1 MQLIPL
7 TLILLMLL
15 TPLPSIVLEIL
26 WGAEVLFAIVILLG
40 TFVGR
45 KNDKFSAMLLYFS
58 LFSLALN
65 IALLRFGL
73 SSILQQYEGISLI
86 CWFDEKVIDKKYLL
100 ALIISIPLIIT
111 DVLLVSTPSFHISEV
126 SARFAL
132 DSMNTKFF
140 EIDNRLNKK
149 EISENEAAILK
160 NAIQNEADTKSILA
174 GATKFLSGS
183 IKVSSS
189 LLILY
194 LLIGLL
200 IGIFVNNLNFLGS
213 LKTTT
218 PSFFVSSILFTVPQI
233 IIGIAVKLKIK
244 REQLLQ
250 ETL

>member
-15 TPLPSIVLEIL
+15 VPLPSIVLEIL
-26 WGAEVLFAIVILLG
+26 WGSEVLFAIVILLG
-40 TFVGR
+40 TFIGR

-100 ALIISIPLIIT
+100 ALIISIPLLIT

-140 EIDNRLNKK
+140 DIDNRLYRK
-149 EISENEAAILK
+149 EIFEEEAVRQKKIVQK
-160 NAIQNEADTKSILA
+160 DVDSKSMLA
-174 GATKFLSGS
+174 GAAKFLSGCV
-183 IKVSSS
+183 KACV
-189 LLILY
+189 LLLVLHLVIGT
-194 LLIGLL
+194 LL
-200 IGIFVNNLNFLGS
+200 GIFASNYYFLDS
-213 LKTTT
+213 LKATV
-218 PSFFVSSILFTVPQI
+218 PSFCVSSILFTVPQI
-233 IIGIAVKLKIK
+233 LTGIAMKLKIK

>member
-160 NAIQNEADTKSILA
+160 NEQVIR
-174 GATKFLSGS
+174 
-183 IKVSSS
+183 
-189 LLILY
+189 LL
-194 LLIGLL
+194 
-200 IGIFVNNLNFLGS
+200 
-213 LKTTT
+213 
-218 PSFFVSSILFTVPQI
+218 
-233 IIGIAVKLKIK
+233 
-244 REQLLQ
+244 R
-250 ETL
+250 